1 MEEISYFM
9 VGMPSGGKTSYII
22 RLCSQIIREKNT
34 VYRLAD
40 GRLPE
45 GLSNIEEQMD
55 KMDSFQKI
63 MRTFE
68 NVCYEVRL
76 PLVNEEGERILI
88 RIPDLSGE
96 HYRKLVEERYIA
108 KNIYEGLQ
116 QSDEILFFINT
127 ETMEKEERLNYDEMS
142 AARMIEE
149 SFREEEGN
157 DGLPALKEEVP
168 EKPTQSQVTEL
179 LQIILSIV
187 KKKVSM
193 KFIMSAWDRVEKRFM
208 GERILPAEYLK
219 RELPLLYQYMIS
231 NRDRLSFEVF
241 GVSAQGAEYAD
252 EEELEQLEK
261 ENVDIDT
268 LVKVIMPDGTECPD
282 ISSVLRKQEQIKYE

>member
-108 KNIYEGLQ
+108 RNIYEGLQ

-157 DGLPALKEEVP
+157 LSLIHIWIRSGSREAIRIVRRWTLSGRRRESRILSTASGN
-168 EKPTQSQVTEL
+168 TGGH
-179 LQIILSIV
+179 IIL
-187 KKKVSM
+187 
-193 KFIMSAWDRVEKRFM
+193 
-208 GERILPAEYLK
+208 
-219 RELPLLYQYMIS
+219 
-231 NRDRLSFEVF
+231 
-241 GVSAQGAEYAD
+241 
-252 EEELEQLEK
+252 
-261 ENVDIDT
+261 
-268 LVKVIMPDGTECPD
+268 
-282 ISSVLRKQEQIKYE
+282 